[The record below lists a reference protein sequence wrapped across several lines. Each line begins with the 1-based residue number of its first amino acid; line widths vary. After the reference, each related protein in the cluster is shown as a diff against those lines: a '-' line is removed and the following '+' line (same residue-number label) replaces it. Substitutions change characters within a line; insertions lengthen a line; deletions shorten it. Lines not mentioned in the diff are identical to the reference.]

1 MCYIISLR
9 LEIWIYKTSV
19 MLPCPFF
26 LFSKVYVPGQRSE
39 WSYICVLGV
48 SILPLCPRCSN
59 KISVLFWRYVGFF
72 SLFYHFYQVGETGV
86 PRENHRPAVS
96 LWYTFITQCWIEYTI
111 QTDNV
116 SGEGTI
122 CIYRCK
128 FIYHTITTSPILP
141 L

>member
-59 KISVLFWRYVGFF
+59 KISVLF
-72 SLFYHFYQVGETGV
+72 
-86 PRENHRPAVS
+86 
-96 LWYTFITQCWIEYTI
+96 
-111 QTDNV
+111 
-116 SGEGTI
+116 
-122 CIYRCK
+122 
-128 FIYHTITTSPILP
+128 
-141 L
+141 